1 MIKDL
6 IQYWAKVF
14 QCILK
19 NKKMFKPQQK
29 FRDKNLLEKDIF
41 IKLAESIKDVQLNS
55 GAIPSNIDSSHDPWD
70 HIEAIMGL
78 NFLHDKK
85 SAELGLNWLKNNQN
99 NDGSWYAK
107 YYDEKPI
114 EFNKP
119 THFGPYIS
127 VAALHYFKIFSDKE
141 KLEELWNTI
150 SSAIDFSI
158 NLQNSNGTIPWSVDH
173 KNNIEHDYLLTGSS
187 SILKSIECGIKISKI
202 LNKEI
207 NEKWMKAY
215 EALSYTVQNPN
226 DLFDKTTDR
235 SRFSMDSY
243 YPIISGVL
251 SETQK
256 DYYIKKV
263 FKDFYVKGI
272 GVKCVVEEPWI
283 TVAETAEFII
293 ALMISNRIE
302 DAKKILIEVMN
313 ITDSK
318 NIPYM
323 GWQYEENIFWPEEKP
338 SWTAAALILAADTIF
353 EFTAGSDLF
362 TKSQL

>member
-1 MIKDL
+1 MD
-6 IQYWAKVF
+6 
-14 QCILK
+14 
-19 NKKMFKPQQK
+19 
-29 FRDKNLLEKDIF
+29 
-41 IKLAESIKDVQLNS
+41 ES
-55 GAIPSNIDSSHDPWD
+55 
-70 HIEAIMGL
+70 
-78 NFLHDKK
+78 
-85 SAELGLNWLKNNQN
+85 
-99 NDGSWYAK
+99 
-107 YYDEKPI
+107 
-114 EFNKP
+114 KP

-150 SSAIDFSI
+150 RSAIDFSI

-272 GVKCVVEEPWI
+272 GVKCVVEEPWV

-338 SWTAAALILAADTIF
+338 SWTAAALILAADSIF

-362 TKSQL
+362 TESQL